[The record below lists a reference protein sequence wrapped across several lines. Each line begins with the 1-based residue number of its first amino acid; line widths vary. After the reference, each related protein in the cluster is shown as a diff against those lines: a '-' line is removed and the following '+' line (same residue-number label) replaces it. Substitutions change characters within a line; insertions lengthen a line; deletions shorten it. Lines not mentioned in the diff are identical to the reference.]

1 MFKKIFGILLLIFA
15 GWIIVCVIIN
25 GGLESAR
32 ETVTATIGMF
42 VGLFWVVGVYVASGI
57 LLLTFDRV
65 YKKKYV
71 NGFFA
76 RKKQCSRI
84 IAFVVTYAV
93 FLFICGYGAGST
105 PSDNFLLSFII
116 SALPYF
122 IPGMVFAFM
131 LAYYVLCF
139 KACEKNFRLNELKL
153 ERYFSEDETFCSYA
167 EDNSVLASDKVLFLP
182 KTFCV
187 IPIDQIESVRF
198 KDIVIEKDVIIN
210 LVTGK
215 KIEIVAGQKT
225 FESIAAAVHAIKSK

>member
-1 MFKKIFGILLLIFA
+1 MTKKIIGILFLVFAVLVLIGAVLNGNFSNDNVSFA
-15 GWIIVCVIIN
+15 YTVGAVIGICVIE
-25 GGLESAR
+25 LVYVLS
-32 ETVTATIGMF
+32 
-42 VGLFWVVGVYVASGI
+42 GLF
-57 LLLTFDRV
+57 LFTFDKV
-65 YKKKYV
+65 YKKSYV
-71 NGFFA
+71 EGYA
-76 RKKQCSRI
+76 IRKKQCSAIVRFLVVY
-84 IAFVVTYAV
+84 FVLL
-93 FLFICGYGAGST
+93 FLAGVSAGPT

-167 EDNSVLASDKVLFLP
+167 EDNSVLASDKILFLP

-187 IPIDQIESVRF
+187 IPVDQIESVRF

-210 LVTGK
+210 LVIGK
-215 KIEIVAGQKT
+215 KIEIVAGQKM
-225 FESIAAAVHAIKSK
+225 FESIAAATHANKSK